1 MTRLAVATFALFA
14 VAFPARAEDP
24 APKEIVAKALK
35 AVGRTDDGKESTT
48 NFKDSG
54 TVEVSG
60 LKIEYTAEFWFRPP
74 NALRFEMKAEVMGQ
88 KIEIK
93 HVTAGDKVIE
103 AMGGEAAEV
112 KGEKK
117 DASIAQV
124 YSFWVATLKPLNHD
138 KGFKLSNVVGKKVND
153 KETYGV
159 LVERKGKP
167 EVTLYFDKASGLL
180 VKSESQ
186 VKDEFQGWKEVLEES
201 FYDDYKDVGDGVK
214 EATKLK
220 VVRDGKPLIASNPT
234 DYKTVEKPDPK
245 LFEKP

>member
-1 MTRLAVATFALFA
+1 MSRIAVAAFTLLFA
-14 VAFPARAEDP
+14 TLPVLADDP
-24 APKEIVAKALK
+24 APKDIVAKALK
-35 AVGRTDDGKESTT
+35 AAGRADDGKETT
-48 NFKDSG
+48 ANFKDSG
-54 TVEVSG
+54 IVEVSG

-74 NALRFEMKAEVMGQ
+74 DALRFEMKAEVMNQ

-103 AMGGEAAEV
+103 SMGGDAAEV
-112 KGEKK
+112 KGDKK

-153 KETYGV
+153 KETHGV
-159 LVERKGKP
+159 LVERKGKA

-180 VKSESQ
+180 VKSETQ
-186 VKDEFQGWKEVLEES
+186 VKDEFSGWKEVLEES
-201 FYDDYKDVGDGVK
+201 FYEDYKDAGGVK
-214 EATKLK
+214 EATKLR
-220 VVRDGKPLIASNPT
+220 VLRDGKPLISSNPT
-234 DYKTVEKPDPK
+234 DYKSIEKPDPK